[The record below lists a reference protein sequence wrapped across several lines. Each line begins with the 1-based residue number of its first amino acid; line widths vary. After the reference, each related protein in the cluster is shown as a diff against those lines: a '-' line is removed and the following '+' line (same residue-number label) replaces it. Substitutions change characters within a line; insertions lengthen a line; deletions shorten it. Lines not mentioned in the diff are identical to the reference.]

1 VSGSTQTLEAIN
13 ETLDYGVICAA
24 FQSSQPGSIHLSG
37 AVEGWFGKEDRMRT
51 IRFLLAFLIL
61 AIPAASFGQ
70 IGIRVAIGPPM
81 LPVYNQPICPGD
93 GYLWTPGYWA
103 YDDSVSDYYFVPGSW
118 IQPPEVGFLWTPG
131 YWGWGEGG
139 FAFNEGYWGETVGF
153 YGGIN
158 YGFGYWGGGYGGGRW
173 NNGHFFYNTSVNNV
187 NRENI
192 HNVYNEKV
200 ENNTENRVS
209 FNGGKGGIEAR
220 PTSEQQAAA
229 SQKHIPAV
237 AAQTE
242 HAQAAR
248 SNPEQR
254 SAAISGKPAEAGNA
268 KRADSNEQ
276 QKAAPNKETAEP
288 SKGGVNEA
296 AGETKTAVHPKDLAP
311 IARPAPVN
319 SGNAK
324 ADKKYEQQQ
333 DKLIAKQTQER
344 SQLQA
349 KQDTEHQQKASDAQ
363 TQKLEQKHQQQTQKQ
378 AQQHTAQQKS
388 LQSKQ
393 PQPRS
398 SEPAHGK

>member
-1 VSGSTQTLEAIN
+1 
-13 ETLDYGVICAA
+13 
-24 FQSSQPGSIHLSG
+24 
-37 AVEGWFGKEDRMRT
+37 MRT

-70 IGIRVAIGPPM
+70 IGISVAIGPPA
-81 LPVYNQPICPGD
+81 LPVYEQPICPGD

-118 IQPPEVGFLWTPG
+118 VQAPEVGFLWTPG
-131 YWGWGEGG
+131 YWGWGGGG
-139 FAFNEGYWGETVGF
+139 FLFNEGYWGETVGF

-173 NNGHFFYNTSVNNV
+173 NNGHFFYNTTVNNV
-187 NRENI
+187 NRADI

-200 ENNTENRVS
+200 ENNTDSRVS
-209 FNGGKGGIEAR
+209 YNGGKGGIEAR

-229 SQKHIPAV
+229 SQRHIPAV

-242 HAQAAR
+242 HAQTAR
-248 SNPEQR
+248 SNPQQR
-254 SAAISGKPAEAGNA
+254 SAAITGKPAMAATA
-268 KRADSNEQ
+268 KPAESNEQ
-276 QKAAPNKETAEP
+276 RKAEPAREAAEP
-288 SKGGVNEA
+288 SKA
-296 AGETKTAVHPKDLAP
+296 AVHPKDLPP

-324 ADKKYEQQQ
+324 ADSKYEQQQ

-344 SQLQA
+344 SQLQQ
-349 KQDTEHQQKASDAQ
+349 KQETEHQQKASDAQ

-378 AQQHTAQQKS
+378 AQQHTAQQQS
-388 LQSKQ
+388 LQARQ

-398 SEPAHGK
+398 SAPVHGK